1 MNIFELT
8 TLLILSLHVFHSDS
22 ISVEN
27 IAIQNFKKT
36 PLNLCIQTECLKW
49 DIFGNFETF
58 SWFPQGGMFEAMFQT
73 TYYKT

>member
-27 IAIQNFKKT
+27 IAIQNFRKKNSIK
-36 PLNLCIQTECLKW
+36 L
-49 DIFGNFETF
+49 
-58 SWFPQGGMFEAMFQT
+58 M
-73 TYYKT
+73 YKNIE